1 MDLAGLALPGPPRTD
16 GLPHGITLLGP
27 AFTDRRL
34 LELGAQWADEAV
46 TVALPG
52 TIRLAVAGAH
62 LSGLPLNGQLT
73 ERGARLVRATTTAA
87 GYRLYALPGPG
98 VARPG
103 LIRVPDDTTSIEV
116 EVWELTPAA
125 LGSLMT
131 LVPAP
136 LAIGRVTLGD
146 GEEVQGFTCEG
157 HAAADAIDVTA
168 YGGWRTYLESTV
180 VA

>member
-1 MDLAGLALPGPPRTD
+1 
-16 GLPHGITLLGP
+16 
-27 AFTDRRL
+27 
-34 LELGAQWADEAV
+34 V
-46 TVALPG
+46 
-52 TIRLAVAGAH
+52 RLAVAGAH

-73 ERGARLVRATTTAA
+73 ERGARLMRATTTAP

-103 LIRVPDDTTSIEV
+103 LIRAPGEATTIAV

-136 LAIGRVTLGD
+136 LAIGRVTLAD
-146 GEEVQGFTCEG
+146 GEEVAGF
-157 HAAADAIDVTA
+157 HV
-168 YGGWRTYLESTV
+168 
-180 VA
+180 